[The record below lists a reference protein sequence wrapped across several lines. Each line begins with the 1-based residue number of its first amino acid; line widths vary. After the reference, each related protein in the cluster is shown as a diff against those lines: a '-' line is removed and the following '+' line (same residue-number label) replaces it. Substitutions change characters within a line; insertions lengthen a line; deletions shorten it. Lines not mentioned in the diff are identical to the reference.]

1 MKRIPRSTPA
11 VIIGLALL
19 LLLTSTGGAVAGGL
33 ITSKK
38 IKDGT
43 ITSADIKDKSI
54 AKKDLRASALSATG
68 ANGPAGPIGAT
79 GAAGAAGAAGANG
92 TRGFSAWDVIPS
104 GVTVMGEDTWD
115 ASTTGASSSDGFIVS
130 LPGVAP
136 VALAEETVN
145 FAAAAGVVDA
155 DATCTGTVFA
165 PTAPAG
171 KVCLYVGGKGAV
183 VGISGMI
190 NNLPTRAF
198 YVGFTPTGNAGL
210 DQYLSVSW
218 AYTAP

>member
-11 VIIGLALL
+11 LIIGLALL
-19 LLLTSTGGAVAGGL
+19 LLLTTTGGAVAGGL
-33 ITSKK
+33 ITGKK

-43 ITSADIKDKSI
+43 ITSADVKDKSI
-54 AKKDLRASALSATG
+54 AKKDLAASALAATG
-68 ANGPAGPIGAT
+68 ATGPAGPTGAT
-79 GAAGAAGAAGANG
+79 GAAGAAGANG

-136 VALAEETVN
+136 VALVEETVN
-145 FAAAAGVVDA
+145 FATAAGVVDA

-183 VGISGMI
+183 GGISGMI
-190 NNLPTRAF
+190 NTLPTRAF
-198 YVGFTPTGNAGL
+198 YVGFTPTGNAGV